1 MAQVNLPGNLGAAF
15 WDKQKA
21 ALSKAPKAPDTKLGE
36 ELKTLVKLHLA
47 VAWDG
52 LGDDKLDS
60 VDKAQSRLSGL
71 EDAARGSI
79 KRLSE
84 QAQTVETVAAKF
96 EIDAKKDKQFPK
108 EPLAAAVAIV
118 KAAKEYRSSVDEFVA
133 GAKKAIAARAA
144 ALAAQQK
151 KGGAAPAAAGAG
163 GNDSKAAKLVRA
175 RALDAIRKIK
185 KPAPGAKPMRF
196 LVVQGKTTVA
206 SYLGASIGPAQEKL
220 LKGLIPAEA
229 PFKVFK
235 DLQGE
240 LLWEKNAVTFVS
252 DRLPGGLV
260 KKMQLWLKKILKLN
274 LKLRV
279 RKTTGEAEES
289 EGEDIPDDL
298 LKADPAE
305 LAAGAQ
311 AGKDFQQRLAKLQ
324 PEIKK
329 AMNGPA
335 GAEIREL
342 VASVLQHGKASE
354 FEDADAELDEI
365 EVLLEEGGETDDA
378 ATGAAAPA
386 GDALADWQAA
396 RATALA
402 SLKAVATRIGAAKHA
417 SSGKAILEINAV
429 MKNISA
435 APSSLQ
441 QVTEL
446 QHYLGSDDVVH
457 DVCDLAEDIRTPLL
471 RVLDRLRAQV
481 AA

>member
-1 MAQVNLPGNLGAAF
+1 MAQVTLPSSLGAAF
-15 WDKQKA
+15 WDKHKA
-21 ALSKAPKAPDTKLGE
+21 ALAKAPKAPDTKLGE
-36 ELKTLVKLHLA
+36 ELKTLAKLHLG

-60 VDKAQSRLSGL
+60 ADKAQARLAAL

-79 KRLSE
+79 KRLGE

-96 EIDAKKDKQFPK
+96 ETEAKKDKQFPK
-108 EPLAAAVAIV
+108 EPLAAAAAIV
-118 KAAKEYRSSVDEFVA
+118 KAAKEYRSSVDEFLA
-133 GAKKAIAARAA
+133 GAKKAIAAKAT

-151 KGGAAPAAAGAG
+151 KGAAAAPAASG
-163 GNDSKAAKLVRA
+163 GGESKAAKLVRS

-185 KPAPGAKPMRF
+185 KPAPGAKPLRF

-206 SYLGASIGPAQEKL
+206 TYLGASVGPAQEKL
-220 LKGLIPAEA
+220 LKGLIPSEA

-240 LLWEKNAVTFVS
+240 LAWEKNAVTFVS

-279 RKTTGEAEES
+279 RKTTGETEES
-289 EGEDIPDDL
+289 DGEDIPDDL
-298 LKADPAE
+298 LKLDPAE
-305 LAAGAQ
+305 LAAKAQ

-329 AMNGPA
+329 GMSGPA
-335 GAEIREL
+335 GTEIKEL
-342 VASVLQHGKASE
+342 VASILQHGKAGE

-365 EVLLEEGGETDDA
+365 EVLLEEGGETDA
-378 ATGAAAPA
+378 APAGAAAPA
-386 GDALADWQAA
+386 GDAMADWQAA
-396 RATALA
+396 RTAALA
-402 SLKAVATRIGAAKHA
+402 SLKAVATKIGAAKHA

-457 DVCDLAEDIRTPLL
+457 DVSELADDIRTPLL
-471 RVLDRLRAQV
+471 RVLERLRAQV

>member
-1 MAQVNLPGNLGAAF
+1 MAQVNLPSNLGAAF

-21 ALSKAPKAPDTKLGE
+21 ALSKAAKAPDTKLGE
-36 ELKTLVKLHLA
+36 ELKALVKLHLA

-60 VDKAQSRLSGL
+60 VDKAQSRLAAL
-71 EDAARGSI
+71 EEAARGGI

-84 QAQTVETVAAKF
+84 QAQSVETVAAKF
-96 EIDAKKDKQFPK
+96 ETDAKKDKQFPK
-108 EPLAAAVAIV
+108 EPLVAAAAIV
-118 KAAKEYRSSVDEFVA
+118 KAAKEYRADVDEFVA
-133 GAKKAIAARAA
+133 GAKKAITAKAT

-151 KGGAAPAAAGAG
+151 KGGAAATAAGAG
-163 GNDSKAAKLVRA
+163 GNDSKAAKLVRS

-206 SYLGASIGPAQEKL
+206 SYLGVSVGPAQEKL

-229 PFKVFK
+229 PYKVFK
-235 DLQGE
+235 DLQGV
-240 LLWEKNAVTFVS
+240 LAWEKNAVTFVS

-279 RKTTGEAEES
+279 RKTTGEVEES

-305 LAAGAQ
+305 LAAKAQ
-311 AGKDFQQRLAKLQ
+311 AGKNFQQRLAELQ

-342 VASVLQHGKASE
+342 VASILQHGRASE

-365 EVLLEEGGETDDA
+365 EVLLEEGGEADA
-378 ATGAAAPA
+378 AASAAPA
-386 GDALADWQAA
+386 GDAMADWQAA
-396 RATALA
+396 RAAALA

>member
-1 MAQVNLPGNLGAAF
+1 MAQVNLPSNLGAAF

-21 ALSKAPKAPDTKLGE
+21 ALSKATKAPDTKLGE

-60 VDKAQSRLSGL
+60 ADKAQERLSAL

-79 KRLSE
+79 KRLGE
-84 QAQTVETVAAKF
+84 QAQTVEAVAAKF
-96 EIDAKKDKQFPK
+96 ETEAKKDKQFPK
-108 EPLAAAVAIV
+108 EPLVAAAAIV
-118 KAAKEYRSSVDEFVA
+118 KAARDYRSEVDTFVA
-133 GAKKAIAARAA
+133 AAKKAIAARAT

-151 KGGAAPAAAGAG
+151 KAGAAPPAAAG

-206 SYLGASIGPAQEKL
+206 SYLGVAIGPAQEKL
-220 LKGLIPAEA
+220 LKGLIPGEA

-235 DLQGE
+235 DLQGV

-305 LAAGAQ
+305 LAAKAQ

-342 VASVLQHGKASE
+342 VASILQHGKAAE

-378 ATGAAAPA
+378 ATAAAAPA
-386 GDALADWQAA
+386 GDAMADWQAA
-396 RATALA
+396 RAVALA

-417 SSGKAILEINAV
+417 SSGKAILEISAV

-471 RVLDRLRAQV
+471 RVLGRLRAQI

>member
-1 MAQVNLPGNLGAAF
+1 MAQVNLPSTLGSAF

-21 ALSKAPKAPDTKLGE
+21 ALAKAPKAPPTKLGE
-36 ELKTLVKLHLA
+36 ELKTLTKLHLA
-47 VAWDG
+47 VPWDG

-60 VDKAQSRLSGL
+60 VDKAQSRLAAV
-71 EDAARGSI
+71 EEAARGSI
-79 KRLSE
+79 KRVGE
-84 QAQTVETVAAKF
+84 QAQAIEASATKF
-96 EIDAKKDKQFPK
+96 ETEAKKDKQFPK
-108 EPLAAAVAIV
+108 EPLVAVAAIV
-118 KAAKEYRSSVDEFVA
+118 KAAKEYRTEVDEFVA
-133 GAKKAIAARAA
+133 AAKKAITARTT

-151 KGGAAPAAAGAG
+151 KPATAAPTG
-163 GNDSKAAKLVRA
+163 GSGTESKGAKLVRA

-206 SYLGASIGPAQEKL
+206 SYLGASVGPAQEKV
-220 LKGLIPAEA
+220 LKGLLPGEA
-229 PFKVFK
+229 PFKIFK

-240 LLWEKNAVTFVS
+240 LVWEKNAVTFVS

-279 RKTTGEAEES
+279 RKTTGEVEES
-289 EGEDIPDDL
+289 EGEDLPDDM
-298 LKADPAE
+298 LKLDPAE
-305 LAAGAQ
+305 LAARAQ
-311 AGKDFQQRLAKLQ
+311 AGKDFQVRLTKLQ

-329 AMNGPA
+329 AMAGPN
-335 GAEIREL
+335 GAELREL
-342 VASVLQHGKASE
+342 VAQVLEHGKALA
-354 FEDADAELDEI
+354 FEDADATLDEI
-365 EVLLEEGGETDDA
+365 EVLLEEGGDEA
-378 ATGAAAPA
+378 PASAAAGPAA

-396 RATALA
+396 RTAALA
-402 SLKAVATRIGAAKHA
+402 SLKAVATRIGAAKHP

-429 MKNISA
+429 MKNITA
-435 APSSLQ
+435 APSNLQ

-457 DVCDLAEDIRTPLL
+457 DVCELAEDIRTPLL
-471 RVLDRLRAQV
+471 HILDRLRAQV